1 MLYKPLIYYTY
12 IKTHHISS
20 ACVNPELCAQA
31 LNLSLSDGIA
41 GLQKYKSCKWGGT
54 QSNVQEAEACFV
66 VITGLWDMHKRK
78 FGEQDQQLRLCKSK
92 KKLWVQL

>member
-1 MLYKPLIYYTY
+1 M
-12 IKTHHISS
+12 
-20 ACVNPELCAQA
+20 
-31 LNLSLSDGIA
+31 
-41 GLQKYKSCKWGGT
+41 
-54 QSNVQEAEACFV
+54 QEAEACFV